1 MSKKIAF
8 VFPGQGSQSVGMLA
22 ELAETNPKVKEVY
35 AEASEA
41 LGYDLWEL
49 VQSGSAES
57 LNSTDKTQPALL
69 AAGIAVWEC
78 WKQNNPDVEPVVM
91 AGHSL
96 GEYTALVA
104 SGAMKFKDAIK
115 LVETRGKLMQ
125 QAVPEGEGQMAAIL
139 GLDDEVIIDACKEAE
154 QGQIVSAVNFN
165 APSQVVIAGA
175 KAAVDRACELLKEK
189 GAKKAVVLPVSVP
202 SHCELMKGASEKL
215 AAELDKIEIV
225 KPEIPVLHNVDVQEA
240 EDAAQIKDKLV
251 KQLYCPVQ
259 WVKLVSSFSDY
270 GVEGI
275 VESGPG
281 KVLFGLNKRIIK
293 GVTTFP
299 VFDVKSMEKAE
310 AALLGAL

>member
-22 ELAETNPKVKEVY
+22 ELAEANPKVKEVY

-49 VQSGSAES
+49 VQNGPAEE

-78 WKQNNPDVEPVVM
+78 WKQNNPDATPVVM

-104 SGAMKFKDAIK
+104 SGAMKFADAIK
-115 LVETRGKLMQ
+115 LVEARGKLMQ

-139 GLDDEVIIDACKEAE
+139 GLDDDTIVEACKEAE
-154 QGQIVSAVNFN
+154 QGQVVSAVNFN

-175 KAAVDRACELLKEK
+175 KDAVGRACEILKEK

-215 AAELDKIEIV
+215 AEELDKIEIV
-225 KPEIPVLHNVDVQEA
+225 KPEIPVLHNVDVQTA
-240 EDAAQIKDKLV
+240 DDAAQIKDKLV

-259 WVKLVSSFSDY
+259 WVQLVSSFADH

-299 VFDVKSMEKAE
+299 VFDVKSLEKAE
-310 AALLGAL
+310 TALLG

>member
-22 ELAETNPKVKEVY
+22 ELAESNPKVKEVY
-35 AEASEA
+35 AEALEV
-41 LGYDLWEL
+41 LGYDLWDL
-49 VQSGSAES
+49 VQNGPAED
-57 LNSTDKTQPALL
+57 LNSTEKTQPALL

-78 WKQNNPDVEPVVM
+78 WKQNNPDVIPVVM

-104 SGAMKFKDAIK
+104 SGSIKFKDAIK

-139 GLDDEVIIDACKEAE
+139 GLDDEVIIEACKEAE
-154 QGQIVSAVNFN
+154 QGQVVSAVNFN

-175 KAAVDRACELLKEK
+175 KAAVDRACELVKEK

-202 SHCELMKGASEKL
+202 SHCELMKEASEKL
-215 AAELDKIEIV
+215 AAELDKIEIA
-225 KPEIPVLHNVDVQEA
+225 KPEIPVLHNVDVQVA

-259 WVKLVSSFSDY
+259 WVNLVSSFADY
-270 GVEGI
+270 SIEGI

-299 VFDVKSMEKAE
+299 VFDVNSLKKAE
-310 AALLGAL
+310 TMLLGK